1 MERTIGLDSVGRTCL
16 EPWQGKSRLTVAS
29 NETQLSVSTIF
40 NVLMSVEKWL
50 LTDFLLKVA
59 AKCAI
64 LWNEKLWCG
73 TLFLHKNKM
82 KRRVLQAHS
91 LKHNIK
97 RGMCSV
103 LGKMN
108 LFGSGRWRVLPPPH
122 PIRLGYAP
130 AVFNFYKIAIAHL
143 FSYIYLLDVEMSR
156 HLRFLWNLRCF

>member
-1 MERTIGLDSVGRTCL
+1 MGLDSVGGTCSKK
-16 EPWQGKSRLTVAS
+16 WQGKPRLTVAS
-29 NETQLSVSTIF
+29 NQAKLRISTIF
-40 NVLMSVEKWL
+40 IVSMSVEKLL
-50 LTDFLLKVA
+50 LTGYLLKVA

-82 KRRVLQAHS
+82 KRRVLQARS

-108 LFGSGRWRVLPPPH
+108 LFGSGRWRVLPPS
-122 PIRLGYAP
+122 RLGYGP

-143 FSYIYLLDVEMSR
+143 FSYIYLLDIEMSR
-156 HLRFLWNLRCF
+156 PLRFLWNLRCF

>member
-1 MERTIGLDSVGRTCL
+1 MGLDSVGGTCS
-16 EPWQGKSRLTVAS
+16 KSDRGNRDWWFAS
-29 NETQLSVSTIF
+29 NQTKLSVSTIF
-40 NVLMSVEKWL
+40 NVSMSVEKWL
-50 LTDFLLKVA
+50 LTGYLLKVA

-82 KRRVLQAHS
+82 KRRVLQARS

-108 LFGSGRWRVLPPPH
+108 LFGSGRWRVLPPS
-122 PIRLGYAP
+122 RLGYGP
-130 AVFNFYKIAIAHL
+130 AVLNFYKIAIAHL
-143 FSYIYLLDVEMSR
+143 FSYIYLLDIEMSR
-156 HLRFLWNLRCF
+156 PLRFLWNLRCF

>member
-1 MERTIGLDSVGRTCL
+1 MERTIVLDSVGGTCL

-29 NETQLSVSTIF
+29 NQIQLSVSTIF

-50 LTDFLLKVA
+50 LTGFLLKVA

-82 KRRVLQAHS
+82 KRRILQARS

-103 LGKMN
+103 LGKWTY
-108 LFGSGRWRVLPPPH
+108 LGRADGESSPLPTLSALAT
-122 PIRLGYAP
+122 RL
-130 AVFNFYKIAIAHL
+130 L
-143 FSYIYLLDVEMSR
+143 FSIFTKLLLHIYFR
-156 HLRFLWNLRCF
+156 IFIF

>member
-50 LTDFLLKVA
+50 LTGFLLKVA

-82 KRRVLQAHS
+82 KRRVLQARS

-108 LFGSGRWRVLPPPH
+108 LFGSGRWRVLPPPPPLH
-122 PIRLGYAP
+122 PPWLRTCCFQFLQNCYCTFIF
-130 AVFNFYKIAIAHL
+130 V
-143 FSYIYLLDVEMSR
+143 YLSSR
-156 HLRFLWNLRCF
+156 HWDE